1 MRVPGGQCGPWT
13 RPRRRPATLSTSA
26 TAEAAAPAPAP
37 AHGRPSEAQST
48 SNKYAV
54 IGEDKGAGRG
64 RGGAWEEDAR
74 RPPCQPPSPPPPPSP
89 EIGGTQLLVEE
100 GRLYSTDRLAAAAGS
115 TVALG
120 RVLAV
125 KDGAAFRVGAPY
137 LSDASVEARIVED
150 EAKGPKLT
158 VFKYKRKDHYKRK
171 TGHRQPLTTFVVTKI
186 A

>member
-1 MRVPGGQCGPWT
+1 M
-13 RPRRRPATLSTSA
+13 
-26 TAEAAAPAPAP
+26 
-37 AHGRPSEAQST
+37 
-48 SNKYAV
+48 
-54 IGEDKGAGRG
+54 
-64 RGGAWEEDAR
+64 
-74 RPPCQPPSPPPPPSP
+74 
-89 EIGGTQLLVEE
+89 
-100 GRLYSTDRLAAAAGS
+100 
-115 TVALG
+115 
-120 RVLAV
+120 LAV